1 MTAAPPS
8 SPPPPSPA
16 LKDRMLD
23 LARQKP
29 IPPRAKFWLWTVL
42 FVVVGILCVS
52 QLLGWTR
59 SPAAEKI
66 RDRVESRP
74 PADGRPTTPPR

>member
-1 MTAAPPS
+1 MSSVPPS
-8 SPPPPSPA
+8 SPPPSSTP

-29 IPPRAKFWLWTVL
+29 TPPRAKFWLWTVL
-42 FVVVGILCVS
+42 FVVVGALCLG

-59 SPAAEKI
+59 SPVADKI

-74 PADGRPTTPPR
+74 PPDAPSSPR